1 MQSCRRSFA
10 MSRGGRSLRGDG
22 AGVGVRR
29 SRCAEVGAPVLP
41 HKGSI
46 ELAGVRDEG
55 SSSGLPVTEMREGG
69 I

>member
-1 MQSCRRSFA
+1 
-10 MSRGGRSLRGDG
+10 MSRGGRSSHGDG

-29 SRCAEVGAPVLP
+29 GRCAEVGAPVLP

-46 ELAGVRDEG
+46 ELADVRDEG
-55 SSSGLPVTEMREGG
+55 GSSGLPVTEMREGG